1 MLILA
6 AVSGTGKSTIAR
18 RLLERFDT
26 LSVSVSHTT
35 RQPRDGEIDGVHYH
49 FVDRSSFDGMI
60 DQGGFA
66 EWAEYVGN
74 AYGTANETIKGAK
87 AAGLDLIFDIEIQGA
102 RQLKTQ
108 YPNAVSVFLL
118 PPDWDEVRRRL
129 TARGTDAAEVVER
142 RLRRGRAEIGAA
154 NEFDYLVVNH
164 DLETAV
170 GEVAAIYQAARLRNI
185 GAHPTLDGLLAND

>member
-18 RLLERFDT
+18 RLLERHDT

-35 RQPRDGEIDGVHYH
+35 RHPRQGEIDGVHYH
-49 FVDRSSFDGMI
+49 FVDRSSFDEMVAG
-60 DQGGFA
+60 GGFA

-74 AYGTANETIKGAK
+74 AYGTANETINHAD

-102 RQLKTQ
+102 RQIKEQ
-108 YPNAVSVFLL
+108 YPDAVSIFLL

-129 TARGTDAAEVVER
+129 TVRGTDAAEVVER
-142 RLRRGRAEIGAA
+142 RLQRGRTEIVAA
-154 NEFDYLVVNH
+154 SEFDYVVVNR
-164 DLETAV
+164 DLDIALD
-170 GEVAAIYQAARLRNI
+170 EVSAIYQAARLRNR
-185 GAHPTLDGLLAND
+185 GAHPTLVELLGVD

>member
-18 RLLERFDT
+18 RLLERHDT

-35 RQPRDGEIDGVHYH
+35 RHPRQGEIDGVHYH
-49 FVDRSSFDGMI
+49 FVDRSSFDEMVAG
-60 DQGGFA
+60 GGFA

-74 AYGTANETIKGAK
+74 AYGTANETINHAD

-102 RQLKTQ
+102 RQIKEQ
-108 YPNAVSVFLL
+108 YPEAVSIFLL

-129 TARGTDAAEVVER
+129 TVRGTDTAEVVER
-142 RLRRGRAEIGAA
+142 RLQRGRTEIVAA
-154 NEFDYLVVNH
+154 SEFDYVVVNR
-164 DLETAV
+164 DLNIALDQV
-170 GEVAAIYQAARLRNI
+170 SAIYQAARLRNS
-185 GAHPTLDGLLAND
+185 GAHPTLVELLVVD

>member
-49 FVDRSSFDGMI
+49 FVDRASFDGMV

-74 AYGTANETIKGAK
+74 AYGTANKTINVAK

-118 PPDWDEVRRRL
+118 PPGWDEVRRRL
-129 TARGTDAAEVVER
+129 TARGTDAADVVER
-142 RLRRGRAEIGAA
+142 RLRRGRAEIVAA

-164 DLETAV
+164 DLEIAV
-170 GEVAAIYQAARLRNI
+170 AEVSAIYQAARLRNI
-185 GAHPTLDGLLAND
+185 GAHPTLDGLLADD

>member
-18 RLLERFDT
+18 RLLERHDT

-35 RQPRDGEIDGVHYH
+35 RHPRQGEIDGVHYH
-49 FVDRSSFDGMI
+49 FVDRSSFDEMVAG
-60 DQGGFA
+60 GGFA

-74 AYGTANETIKGAK
+74 AYGTANETINHAD

-102 RQLKTQ
+102 RQIKEQ
-108 YPNAVSVFLL
+108 YPDAVSVFLL

-129 TARGTDAAEVVER
+129 TVRGTDAAEVVER
-142 RLRRGRAEIGAA
+142 RLQRGRTEIVAA
-154 NEFDYLVVNH
+154 REFDYVVVNR
-164 DLETAV
+164 DLDIALD
-170 GEVAAIYQAARLRNI
+170 EVSAIYQAARLRNS
-185 GAHPTLDGLLAND
+185 GAHPTLVELLGVD

>member
-18 RLLERFDT
+18 RLLERHDT

-35 RQPRDGEIDGVHYH
+35 RHPRQGEIDGVHYH
-49 FVDRSSFDGMI
+49 FVDRSSFDEMVAG
-60 DQGGFA
+60 GGFA

-74 AYGTANETIKGAK
+74 AYGTANETINHAD

-102 RQLKTQ
+102 RQIKEQ
-108 YPNAVSVFLL
+108 YPDAVSIFLL

-129 TARGTDAAEVVER
+129 TVRGTDAAEVVER
-142 RLRRGRAEIGAA
+142 RLQRGRTEIVAA
-154 NEFDYLVVNH
+154 SEFDYVVVNR
-164 DLETAV
+164 DLDIALD
-170 GEVAAIYQAARLRNI
+170 EVSAIYQAARLRNS
-185 GAHPTLDGLLAND
+185 GAHPTLVELLGVD